1 MSRNPY
7 QNNYRAQGH
16 YGRMS
21 APGHPSFRGQIRGGF
36 GYGGNQFWDH
46 GRGAQWRGQNYQD
59 HGGNFNQGYPYSGN
73 TIYGGLDLY
82 FAHTGNFNS
91 QSWHQQQ
98 MGVGG
103 PRISWRPTGSDFNN
117 LGSCGQRQRGTA
129 GPRGPRGT
137 SRSDF
142 NNLGT
147 RGQDQRGTGGT
158 RGTSRSGFNNL
169 GSRGLSQRGRTAGP
183 RGPRGTSR
191 SDFNNLGTR
200 GQDQRGTGGTR
211 GTSRSGFNNLGSC
224 GQNQRGNG
232 KPRGTSRSGFNNLG
246 SRGQHQR
253 DNRGSQGTQ
262 RTPRSGFNNLGTR
275 GQNQRGTAAPQG
287 SWRTPKSGSNDLES
301 CDQRGNQNKNKGTK
315 TTCMQ
320 QQSEIKKYLDFS
332 FLVQPDVIDLM
343 KQFKVMFILRGLPG
357 SGKSTVADALFDKY
371 QGNAVICSADYY
383 RYNKQ
388 GEYVFSIESLQET
401 HAKCQRR
408 AEKYCGQHKPV
419 VIIGKIQNDID
430 LIPVL

>member
-169 GSRGLSQRGRTAGP
+169 GS
-183 RGPRGTSR
+183 
-191 SDFNNLGTR
+191 
-200 GQDQRGTGGTR
+200 
-211 GTSRSGFNNLGSC
+211 C
-224 GQNQRGNG
+224 GQNQRGSG

-315 TTCMQ
+315 TTCMPKVQ
-320 QQSEIKKYLDFS
+320 QESEIKKYLDFS
-332 FLVQPDVIDLM
+332 FLVQPDVVDLM

>member
-169 GSRGLSQRGRTAGP
+169 GSRG
-183 RGPRGTSR
+183 
-191 SDFNNLGTR
+191 
-200 GQDQRGTGGTR
+200 
-211 GTSRSGFNNLGSC
+211 
-224 GQNQRGNG
+224 
-232 KPRGTSRSGFNNLG
+232 
-246 SRGQHQR
+246 QHQR
-253 DNRGSQGTQ
+253 DNRGSQGPQ

-315 TTCMQ
+315 TTCMPKVQ
-320 QQSEIKKYLDFS
+320 QESEIKKYLDFS
-332 FLVQPDVIDLM
+332 FLVQPDVVDLM

>member
-158 RGTSRSGFNNL
+158 
-169 GSRGLSQRGRTAGP
+169 
-183 RGPRGTSR
+183 
-191 SDFNNLGTR
+191 
-200 GQDQRGTGGTR
+200 
-211 GTSRSGFNNLGSC
+211 
-224 GQNQRGNG
+224 
-232 KPRGTSRSGFNNLG
+232 RGTSRSGFNNLG

>member
-1 MSRNPY
+1 M
-7 QNNYRAQGH
+7 
-16 YGRMS
+16 
-21 APGHPSFRGQIRGGF
+21 
-36 GYGGNQFWDH
+36 
-46 GRGAQWRGQNYQD
+46 
-59 HGGNFNQGYPYSGN
+59 
-73 TIYGGLDLY
+73 
-82 FAHTGNFNS
+82 
-91 QSWHQQQ
+91 
-98 MGVGG
+98 
-103 PRISWRPTGSDFNN
+103 
-117 LGSCGQRQRGTA
+117 
-129 GPRGPRGT
+129 
-137 SRSDF
+137 
-142 NNLGT
+142 
-147 RGQDQRGTGGT
+147 
-158 RGTSRSGFNNL
+158 
-169 GSRGLSQRGRTAGP
+169 
-183 RGPRGTSR
+183 
-191 SDFNNLGTR
+191 
-200 GQDQRGTGGTR
+200 
-211 GTSRSGFNNLGSC
+211 GSC